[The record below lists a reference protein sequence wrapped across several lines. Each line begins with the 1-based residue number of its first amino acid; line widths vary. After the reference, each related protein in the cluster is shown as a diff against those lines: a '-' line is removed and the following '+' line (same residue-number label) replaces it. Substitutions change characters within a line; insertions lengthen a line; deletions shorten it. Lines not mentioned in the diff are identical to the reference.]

1 MLAEERMQACDG
13 KVLDEA
19 KREYDALR
27 QRNSRFRRKHGLD
40 VKRTQRRGLGSQN
53 GDEAGDL

>member
-27 QRNSRFRRKHGLD
+27 QRNSRFRRKHGLSKQ
-40 VKRTQRRGLGSQN
+40 KRRTSGQN
-53 GDEAGDL
+53 GPEGR